1 MRDGVLRG
9 PVFLLRA
16 SALWQ
21 QYRMTDKAIIVHSLE
36 HAETAM
42 AAADELGIG
51 VTLLSAAD
59 AAAFMGA
66 KVFREITEQA
76 LAAHPNV
83 SAKAV
88 LDCGADAGR
97 AMNAL
102 RNGVKIIRLHA
113 SEEVTKKIADIAA
126 QQDARE
132 DNSVEKVLDL
142 ATADDPATA
151 CRNWLIET

>member
-1 MRDGVLRG
+1 
-9 PVFLLRA
+9 
-16 SALWQ
+16 
-21 QYRMTDKAIIVHSLE
+21 MTDKAIIVHSLE
-36 HAETAM
+36 HAEFAL

-66 KVFREITEQA
+66 KVFREMTDQA
-76 LAAHPNV
+76 MATHPNV

-102 RNGVKIIRLHA
+102 RNNIKTIRLQA
-113 SEEVTKKIADIAA
+113 SEDVMNKIADIAA
-126 QQDARE
+126 QQDASL
-132 DNSVEKVLDL
+132 DISAEKVLDL
-142 ATADDPATA
+142 ATADDPAAAWWTA
-151 CRNWLIET
+151 